1 MTPNGRRA
9 WRRAAKKLRCKMGR
23 RWRSQEE
30 WVHGKR
36 WSELVPDLAAH
47 RGHICGPWFKRHGFQ
62 SLDQESSSR
71 HYIGLWGTVDGD
83 TIGFVEAARPFT
95 SRSLVGMTMGAR
107 KRAAYYEA
115 LRSSYDGDGG
125 PISNR
130 KLRLCL
136 RTALLTPEV
145 LSDSVPLD
153 YRLDVRAK
161 YRIGQRLRPCP
172 GCPECEHGKCWRCA
186 NCGTT
191 KGLCDLTLAEVRCKC
206 GKGCGLWR
214 ISFPA
219 TTVCNGSGVLPARHQ
234 LCLGCS
240 WCGTPPKEDAT
251 RFTECDGSGVL
262 PARRP

>member
-107 KRAAYYEA
+107 KRAWEMMGYQCFD
-115 LRSSYDGDGG
+115 L
-125 PISNR
+125 
-130 KLRLCL
+130 
-136 RTALLTPEV
+136 
-145 LSDSVPLD
+145 
-153 YRLDVRAK
+153 
-161 YRIGQRLRPCP
+161 RIGERLRPCP
-172 GCPECEHGKCWRCA
+172 GCPQCTDDPLRIVRALSRRMKIRVEIRRCNSA
-186 NCGTT
+186 IIPNKFDYLAMLHRPGPNWNPVCGF
-191 KGLCDLTLAEVRCKC
+191 GPMRHDAVRALCDVILREGAEE
-206 GKGCGLWR
+206 
-214 ISFPA
+214 FPI
-219 TTVCNGSGVLPARHQ
+219 VSCDCSGVLPAH
-234 LCLGCS
+234 
-240 WCGTPPKEDAT
+240 
-251 RFTECDGSGVL
+251 
-262 PARRP
+262 RP